1 MQENRNYRTVTYQD
15 IKENEDINLY
25 IEKGN
30 EYLGVLGF
38 TEHSKAHATKV
49 AQIAGNILT
58 DLGYSQHEIEL
69 AQIAGYMHDLGNC
82 VNRHD
87 HAHSGALMAF
97 QLLNQLNMPPCDI
110 AVITAAIGNHD
121 EKTGT
126 AIDPVS
132 AALILADK
140 TDVRRNRVRN
150 KVKSTF
156 DKHDRVNYAVL
167 SANLTMDKEQKLM
180 HLEIEL
186 DEEMCSVLDYFEI
199 FLERMLMCRRA
210 AEKLGV
216 KFKMTANGNKV
227 Y

>member
-1 MQENRNYRTVTYQD
+1 MSKKITYKE
-15 IKENEDINLY
+15 IKQNEDINLY

-30 EYLGVLGF
+30 ENLGVLGF
-38 TEHSKAHATKV
+38 TEHSKAHAAKV
-49 AQIAGNILT
+49 AETAGKILK
-58 DLGYSQHEIEL
+58 DLGYTNHEVEL
-69 AQIAGYMHDLGNC
+69 AKIAGYMHDLGNC
-82 VNRHD
+82 INRHD

-97 QLLNQLNMPPCDI
+97 WLLNRMDMCPEDI

-126 AIDPVS
+126 AVDVVS

-156 DKHDRVNYAVL
+156 DKHDQVNYAVL
-167 SANLTMDKEQKLM
+167 SAKLDM
-180 HLEIEL
+180 NTEKKVIHLQIEL

-210 AEKLGV
+210 AEMLGM
-216 KFKMTANGNKV
+216 KFKMSANGSKV
-227 Y
+227 C